1 MAKDYSKIRDLLEAQ
16 ERFPIDYIHK
26 VIGRNTAAFLQ
37 SVERLEAQLPA
48 VRRDAVRPSASQVHV
63 SVTLV
68 LRAEKAADVIQLLE
82 ATELLEDLVM
92 VL

>member
-16 ERFPIDYIHK
+16 ESFPIDYIHK

-37 SVERLEAQLPA
+37 SMDRLEAQLPA
-48 VRRDAVRPSASQVHV
+48 VRRDTVRPSASQAHV

-68 LRAEKAADVIQLLE
+68 LRAESAADVIRLLE
-82 ATELLEDLVM
+82 ATEQLEDLVM

>member
-26 VIGRNTAAFLQ
+26 VIGRNTSAFLG
-37 SVERLEAQLPA
+37 SLDRLESQLPA
-48 VRRDAVRPSASQVHV
+48 VRRGTVRPSASQVHLA
-63 SVTLV
+63 VTLI
-68 LRAEKAADVIQLLE
+68 LRAESAADVIRLLE